1 MKPIIDPRLGDIE
14 NDASSTKSRSLLSL
28 AGTLLTEISL
38 PKLAVTW
45 VLLILL
51 PGLLLGM
58 APVVASI
65 WLSAFFDRVEAF
77 QAGLWSAAVLA
88 VLLAVALFSSR
99 RLFRLAERN
108 FWALN
113 ALAVQPI
120 YAACREA
127 MRQLFEGRFAPDSAH
142 LAKLRAAAA
151 LVSGFAICA
160 ISLWVLAAA
169 WPSTLIVSDIA
180 ILHAPWR
187 LARAALA
194 NSAVLVSAYV
204 AVAALAWAI
213 ADATMD
219 QPHDLERFDEEPR
232 DGATSGAVW
241 RVAHLS
247 DIHVVGEN
255 YGFRI
260 ESGRSGP
267 RGNERLDQA
276 FIRLEALHAADPLHA
291 ILITGDV
298 TDAGLSTEWA
308 EFLDIVARHPAIA
321 DLIVMAPGNHDL
333 NIVDRA
339 NPARLDLPTS
349 PNKKLRKLRVLSAM
363 ATLHGERVRVVDEAA
378 GRLGGSLA
386 TALAPFADL
395 MSSFVDSGKPWFSQD
410 LSDLWAKAFPL
421 VVAPDREDGLGMILL
436 NSSADTHFSFTNALG
451 MVSMEQVRALEK
463 VMALYPT
470 TCWVVALHH
479 HLVEYPRPA
488 KALSE
493 RIGTALV
500 NGNWFVRRLRPLA
513 GRVVAMHGHRH
524 IDWVGEC
531 AGLRLVSAPSPVM
544 DAKDRDDTCF
554 YVHRLAIGP
563 DRRLKLLQ
571 PQKIVLAGLP
581 KAQA

>member
-1 MKPIIDPRLGDIE
+1 
-14 NDASSTKSRSLLSL
+14 
-28 AGTLLTEISL
+28 
-38 PKLAVTW
+38 
-45 VLLILL
+45 
-51 PGLLLGM
+51 
-58 APVVASI
+58 
-65 WLSAFFDRVEAF
+65 
-77 QAGLWSAAVLA
+77 
-88 VLLAVALFSSR
+88 VALFSSR
-99 RLFRLAERN
+99 RLFRLAESN

-127 MRQLFEGRFAPDSAH
+127 MRQLFEGRIARDSAH
-142 LAKLRAAAA
+142 LARLRAAAA
-151 LVSGFAICA
+151 LVSGLAICA
-160 ISLWVLAAA
+160 ISLRVLAAT
-169 WPSTLIVSDIA
+169 WPSTLIVSDIS
-180 ILHAPWR
+180 ILHDPWR

-194 NSAVLVSAYV
+194 NSTVLVSAYV
-204 AVAALAWAI
+204 AVAALSWAI

-219 QPHDLERFDEEPR
+219 QPHDLERFDETPHDR
-232 DGATSGAVW
+232 DKSGAIW
-241 RVAHLS
+241 RIAHLS

-276 FIRLEALHAADPLHA
+276 FVRLEALHAADPLHA

-321 DLIVMAPGNHDL
+321 DLIVIAPGNHDL

-349 PNKKLRKLRVLSAM
+349 PSKTLRKLRVLSAM
-363 ATLHGERVRVVDEAA
+363 AALQGERVFVVDEAA
-378 GRLGGSLA
+378 GQLGGSLA
-386 TALAPFADL
+386 NALAPFVNL
-395 MSSFVDSGKPWFSQD
+395 MSSFGDSGKPWLSQE
-410 LSDLWAKAFPL
+410 LSDLWAKTFPL
-421 VVAPDREDGLGMILL
+421 VLAPDREDGLGMILL

-451 MVSMEQVRALEK
+451 MISMEQVRALEK
-463 VMALYPT
+463 AMALYPKAY
-470 TCWVVALHH
+470 WVLALHH

-544 DAKDRDDTCF
+544 DAKDQDETCF
-554 YVHRLAIGP
+554 YVHRLAVGA
-563 DRRLKLLQ
+563 DRRLRLLQ
-571 PQKIVLAGLP
+571 PEKIALAGLP